1 MISPFAKSI
10 YGFVRPLCF
19 RFPAALRRM
28 FLSTVRSGFPVSLL
42 LGLPLATLLFA
53 GAPLQADG
61 CYICKPGSAA
71 NCKHY
76 CKYRGEDD
84 WENRKKCEK
93 AGCDIGGTASCPTEG
108 GYQVCYV
115 ILDPQDPANYLSW
128 RFGLD
133 HLSDQ

>member
-1 MISPFAKSI
+1 MREFI
-10 YGFVRPLCF
+10 
-19 RFPAALRRM
+19 AALR
-28 FLSTVRSGFPVSLL
+28 TEQKYVPD
-42 LGLPLATLLFA
+42 T
-53 GAPLQADG
+53 
-61 CYICKPGSAA
+61 
-71 NCKHY
+71 
-76 CKYRGEDD
+76 KYRGEDD